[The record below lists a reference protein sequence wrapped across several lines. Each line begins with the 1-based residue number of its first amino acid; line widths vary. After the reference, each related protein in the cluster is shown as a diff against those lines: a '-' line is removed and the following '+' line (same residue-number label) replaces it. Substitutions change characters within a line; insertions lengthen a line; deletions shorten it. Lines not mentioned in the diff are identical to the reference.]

1 MTTHITHHSSQTKL
15 NWTNVNCEI
24 LKSAMERETSKI
36 HVVLLPF
43 PAFGHM
49 MPFHQLAIALAEA
62 GVYVSYILTPLNTL
76 RLPKPP
82 QNLSP
87 KISFVSLPLP
97 IPDLSPLPEGAEATV
112 DLISGGWELIKDFEL
127 LQKPLEKFVLEH
139 SPDWLVIDFFTSA
152 WGTDVGKDCGV
163 PVLAFSPFSAATCL
177 FWGPPEYLTGDG
189 QKRVR
194 SSPESLTKPPE
205 WVAFPSSVAY
215 HNFEAAD
222 GALLKGLYEDNATGI
237 SLAKR
242 FAKIIN
248 ASQAVAIRSS
258 RELGG
263 EYLSLYAK
271 LIGKPAIPVGLLP
284 PEKPKERQITD
295 ESWIETFKWL
305 DQQEPRSVVFV
316 GFGSECKLSR
326 EQVHEIA
333 YGLEESELPFLW
345 SIRKPIWAKDDV
357 DVLPPGFAERS
368 FDNKRQ
374 KVCFGWAPQREIL
387 AHPSIGGSLF
397 HAGWGSAIEA
407 LQFGHCLVVLPF
419 IYDQGL
425 NARFLVEKG
434 LAFEVERGD
443 DGSFERSDI
452 AKALRGAMMGK
463 EGEGMRACSRDV
475 AVVIGDRE
483 IHEGYIAGLV
493 EFLKSRI
500 EKPK

>member
-1 MTTHITHHSSQTKL
+1 
-15 NWTNVNCEI
+15 
-24 LKSAMERETSKI
+24 
-36 HVVLLPF
+36 
-43 PAFGHM
+43 M
-49 MPFHQLAIALAEA
+49 MPFYQLAIALADS
-62 GVYVSYILTPLNTL
+62 GLHVSYISTPKNTH

-87 KISFVSLPLP
+87 NISFVSLPLP
-97 IPDLSPLPEGAEATV
+97 VLDSSPLPEGTEATV
-112 DLISGGWELIKDFEL
+112 DLISDEQVPYLFKAFDL
-127 LQKPLEKFVLEH
+127 LQKPLEKFVVEH
-139 SPDWLVIDFFTSA
+139 SPDWLIIDLFTPWA
-152 WGTDVGKDCGV
+152 TDVGKDCGV
-163 PVLAFSPFSAATCL
+163 PVLVFSPFSAATCL

-194 SSPESLTKPPE
+194 SSLESLTSPPE
-205 WVAFPSSVAY
+205 WVTFPSSVAY
-215 HNFEAAD
+215 HNFEAA
-222 GALLKGLYEDNATGI
+222 GTLNGLYGDDASGI
-237 SLAKR
+237 SPVKR
-242 FAKIIN
+242 FAKTIN
-248 ASQAVAIRSS
+248 ASQAIAIRHS

-271 LIGKPAIPVGLLP
+271 LIGKPAIPAGLLP

-295 ESWIETFKWL
+295 ESWTRTFKWL
-305 DQQEPRSVVFV
+305 DQQEPRSVLFV

-345 SIRKPIWAKDDV
+345 ALRKPHWAKDDV
-357 DVLPPGFAERS
+357 DHVLPPGFAERRT
-368 FDNKRQ
+368 FDHKQ
-374 KVCFGWAPQREIL
+374 KVCFGWAPQMEIL

-419 IYDQGL
+419 LVDQGL

-452 AKALRGAMMGK
+452 ARALRGAMVGK
-463 EGEGMRACSRDV
+463 EGEGMRARSRDV
-475 AVVIGDRE
+475 AAVVGDRE

-500 EKPK
+500 N